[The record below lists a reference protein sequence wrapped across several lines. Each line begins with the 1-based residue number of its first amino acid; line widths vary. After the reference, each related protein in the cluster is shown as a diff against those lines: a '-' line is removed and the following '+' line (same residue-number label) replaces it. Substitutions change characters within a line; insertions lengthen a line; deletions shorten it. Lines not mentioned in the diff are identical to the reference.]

1 MGNLL
6 LINESFELADC
17 KETERDAK
25 VRNFCDMTQKCK
37 NDHDI
42 FYALT
47 SLVTHEYSY
56 GNFYNDFIYKEWE
69 EIIKEPNLKGISS
82 TSHNLFFHLC
92 FEYPSFAKLIE
103 NRDMFDKM
111 PHHKGYSGLEYQNS
125 EEPFVKCISSWYIWK
140 ISWLS
145 KNQKEIFWKNKD
157 SFLPNKEYSNTIL
170 LNEIKKHN
178 KEDKLEKHKKDVAIT
193 FHEEVM
199 KYKGRDLIAYT
210 MKIGKMICE
219 ANYYIYEGELSK
231 REQALSKSLRHIYS
245 VIGNN
250 GKKQYISLDFRHGM
264 FEFHNSKGEHLG
276 EFHFDGSYNSKSE
289 SDHSLKSFL

>member
-170 LNEIKKHN
+170 LNEIKKYN

-245 VIGNN
+245 VIGN
-250 GKKQYISLDFRHGM
+250 
-264 FEFHNSKGEHLG
+264 
-276 EFHFDGSYNSKSE
+276 
-289 SDHSLKSFL
+289 

>member
-6 LINESFELADC
+6 LINESFELANC
-17 KETERDAK
+17 SETEREDK
-25 VRNFCDMTQKCK
+25 VRNFCDMTQNCK
-37 NDHDI
+37 SDNDI
-42 FYALT
+42 FYALP
-47 SLVTHEYSY
+47 SLATHEYSY
-56 GNFYNDFIYKEWE
+56 GNFYNDFIYKKW
-69 EIIKEPNLKGISS
+69 KELTKDPNLKGISS
-82 TSHNLFFHLC
+82 TSHNLLFHLC
-92 FEYPSFAKLIE
+92 FEYPSFAKSIE
-103 NRDMFDKM
+103 KRDMFDEM
-111 PHHKGYSGLEYQNS
+111 PLHKGYSGLEYQNS
-125 EEPFVKCISSWYIWK
+125 DEPFIKCISSWHLWK

-145 KNQKEIFWKNKD
+145 NKQEEISWKKKD
-157 SFLPNKEYSNTIL
+157 PFLPNQEYSSTIL
-170 LNEIKKHN
+170 LNEIRKHH
-178 KEDKLEKHKKDVAIT
+178 KEDKLEKHKKNVAIT

-231 REQALSKSLRHIYS
+231 KEQALSKSLRHVYS

-250 GKKQYISLDFRHGM
+250 GNKQYISLDFRHGM

-276 EFHFDGSYNSKSE
+276 EFHFDGSCNSKPE